1 MTLGTVIPGAGAA
14 SGSGRLHVPGR
25 SAGNADSPEPNPV
38 TDADLVYFTSAS
50 GYTGRFAAKLNR
62 PSARIP
68 LLTSA
73 PTLLARRPYV
83 LLLPT
88 YGGTAAQP
96 GAAAKGAVP
105 KQVIKFLNVE
115 SNRELIRGVIGAGN
129 TNFGENY
136 CLAADIISA
145 KCKVPVLYRFELMG
159 TSEDAATVNQGLEE
173 FWTHQSQKPA

>member
-1 MTLGTVIPGAGAA
+1 MTLGIAMPQAG
-14 SGSGRLHVPGR
+14 SFEDEHRRPSD
-25 SAGNADSPEPNPV
+25 DSQNPV
-38 TDADLVYFTSAS
+38 TAADLVYFTSTS
-50 GYTGRFAAKLNR
+50 GYTGRFVEKLGR
-62 PSARIP
+62 EAGQIP

-73 PTLLARRPYV
+73 PTLLAQRPYV
-83 LLLPT
+83 LVLPT

-115 SNRELIRGVIGAGN
+115 SNRSLIRGVIGAGN

-136 CLAADIISA
+136 CLAADIVAA
-145 KCKVPVLYRFELMG
+145 KCRVPVLYRFELMG
-159 TSEDAATVNQGLEE
+159 TSEDVATVNQGLEE